1 MIQTDNTNE
10 IQLMDCVNE
19 LEEIMRDLE
28 SDIQRNDE
36 KKDNIRVEVLKQ
48 QYLNALESRAI
59 LLALYNGFKGG
70 KNEVFY
76 PSA

>member
-28 SDIQRNDE
+28 SDIQRSE
-36 KKDNIRVEVLKQ
+36 EKDNIRVGVLKH

-70 KNEVFY
+70 KDEVFY
-76 PSA
+76 PTA